1 MEGGAAC
8 VYAVG
13 IDGFNR
19 QSTFA
24 VCEKACCERCIS
36 TISTNMLTQLAPPLF
51 MLKTYF
57 TEAIMVTKVIDEVSF
72 ELKED
77 FDFSFLSQYGSV
89 FTVFDKQ
96 DSGNLCFGVKD
107 GDRKLFLKI
116 AGTSTTKSRASK

>member
-1 MEGGAAC
+1 
-8 VYAVG
+8 
-13 IDGFNR
+13 
-19 QSTFA
+19 
-24 VCEKACCERCIS
+24 
-36 TISTNMLTQLAPPLF
+36 
-51 MLKTYF
+51 
-57 TEAIMVTKVIDEVSF
+57 MVTKVIDEVSF

-116 AGTSTTKSRASK
+116 AGASTIKSRASKEEAIDRLIFGLV